1 MISHGIY
8 SVVEGHGPV
17 VTLVHAIGLDHTM
30 WDALAASLRNRYTV
44 LRLDVRGHGKSDV
57 RDGRY
62 TLAEL
67 ADDVASVHDS
77 HGFAS
82 THFVGLSLG
91 GMIGQAF
98 ALQHAARLQKL
109 VLACTSSYYGAEGA
123 AMWNAR
129 VATVTEGGTAAIADA
144 SMQRFFSDAFRASHP
159 SIVEKFKTRLINT
172 DRKGYVGCSHALA
185 ALNFSNDLSK
195 IVAPTLVIAGE
206 RDVGTPVA
214 MSEALTRGI
223 PNAKMVTL
231 AGAAHLAAVEMPA
244 EFNAHVGLFFDQ

>member
-1 MISHGIY
+1 
-8 SVVEGHGPV
+8 
-17 VTLVHAIGLDHTM
+17 M

-62 TLAEL
+62 SLTEL
-67 ADDVASVHDS
+67 ADDVASVLDS
-77 HGFAS
+77 HGIEK

-98 ALQHAARLQKL
+98 ALQHPARLQKL
-109 VLACTSSYYGAEGA
+109 ILACTSGYYGPEGA
-123 AMWNAR
+123 AMWNGR
-129 VATVTEGGTAAIADA
+129 VATVTEGGTAALADA

-159 SIVEKFKTRLINT
+159 HEVEEIKAKLISTN
-172 DRKGYVGCSHALA
+172 RKGYVGCSHALA
-185 ALNFSNDLSK
+185 ALNFSNELGK
-195 IVAPTLVIAGE
+195 IAAPTLVIAGE
-206 RDVGTPVA
+206 RDVGTPPA

-231 AGAAHLAAVEMPA
+231 AGAAHLAAVELPG
-244 EFNAHVGLFFDQ
+244 EFNAHVSLFLDK

>member
-8 SVVEGHGPV
+8 SLIEGSGPV

-44 LRLDVRGHGKSDV
+44 LRVDVRGHGKSDV

-67 ADDVASVHDS
+67 ADDFASVLDS
-77 HGFAS
+77 HGIEH

-98 ALQHAARLQKL
+98 ALQNASRLQKL
-109 VLACTSSYYGAEGA
+109 VLACTSSYYGPEGA

-129 VATVTEGGTAAIADA
+129 VATVTEGGTAALADA
-144 SMQRFFSDAFRASHP
+144 SMLRFFSDAFRASHP
-159 SIVEKFKTRLINT
+159 QEVEAIRAKLIST
-172 DRKGYVGCSHALA
+172 HRKGYVGCSHALA
-185 ALNFSNDLSK
+185 ALNFSNELGS
-195 IVAPTLVIAGE
+195 IAAPTLVIAGE
-206 RDVGTPVA
+206 RDVGTPPA
-214 MSEALTRGI
+214 MSEALARGI

-231 AGAAHLAAVEMPA
+231 MGAAHLAATELPG
-244 EFNAHVGLFFDQ
+244 EFNAHVGLFLDE